1 MTDLAMLDRSYT
13 FILRHFMETG
23 YAPHYID
30 LAAELGV
37 SPEEGRL
44 ALHDLMGLEIPGTW
58 LHPGTDY
65 IASFAPFSNFA
76 TQYRITVEGQQKWFG
91 Q

>member
-1 MTDLAMLDRSYT
+1 MTDFAVLDRSFN
-13 FILRHFMETG
+13 FIMRHFIETG
-23 YAPHYID
+23 YAPHYVD

-44 ALHDLMGLEIPGTW
+44 ALHDLMNLEIPGTW
-58 LHPGTDY
+58 LHPGTDD
-65 IASFAPFSNFA
+65 IASFAPFSNFS
-76 TQYRITVEGQQKWFG
+76 THYRITVEKDQKWFG